1 MNGQT
6 PKLHMQKEFLV
17 AYVTPDSD
25 PVADTNKNRKMC
37 LKEYDKAG
45 VLDKSISSIK
55 KRD

>member
-25 PVADTNKNRKMC
+25 PAADTNKNRKMC

-45 VLDKSISSIK
+45 VLDKSISV
-55 KRD
+55 